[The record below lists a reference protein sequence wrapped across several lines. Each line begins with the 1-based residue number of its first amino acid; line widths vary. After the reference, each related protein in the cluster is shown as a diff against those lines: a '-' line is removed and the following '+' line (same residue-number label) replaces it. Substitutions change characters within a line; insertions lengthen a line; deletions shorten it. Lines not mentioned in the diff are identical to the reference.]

1 MKKEEKAK
9 ILITVIPFVLIILI
23 LAITL
28 LVSGIKNAA
37 LKRDNEELQESI
49 KEYADSNLTE
59 KREESPESED
69 AMSAANLLVPQEQ
82 NGGEPEDGAASQPG
96 EADKGQA
103 PDQKNVSG
111 QAADAGG
118 GTVSGQ
124 DVQHG
129 QGVMEYNRVN
139 YDKVTFDKNEQ
150 LKEMMTYWADNN
162 QKALDD
168 LAGLERFMAMSWRLR
183 GTKDFYYY
191 GDLDGNGRP
200 NGTGIAV
207 YADNQYYYGQWVNGA
222 RNGNGTWIHY
232 HFHVT
237 QDNKDIYTYHQ
248 YTGSFKND
256 LPDGEGSEHYDYNT
270 ELFEENVG
278 YNTNLIGTYKEGL
291 VDGEFYLTNLYS
303 DGNVKEWY
311 GNASG
316 GSWIYQNE
324 NKDPKGRRPV
334 LVEDRNPDNYIWLS
348 PSENRNIGV
357 RCLISAYKN

>member
-82 NGGEPEDGAASQPG
+82 NDGEPEDGAASQPG

-103 PDQKNVSG
+103 TGQKNVSG

-139 YDKVTFDKNEQ
+139 YDKVTFDKDEQ

-183 GTKDFYYY
+183 GTKDF
-191 GDLDGNGRP
+191 
-200 NGTGIAV
+200 
-207 YADNQYYYGQWVNGA
+207 YYYGQWVNGA

>member
-1 MKKEEKAK
+1 
-9 ILITVIPFVLIILI
+9 
-23 LAITL
+23 
-28 LVSGIKNAA
+28 
-37 LKRDNEELQESI
+37 
-49 KEYADSNLTE
+49 
-59 KREESPESED
+59 
-69 AMSAANLLVPQEQ
+69 
-82 NGGEPEDGAASQPG
+82 
-96 EADKGQA
+96 
-103 PDQKNVSG
+103 
-111 QAADAGG
+111 
-118 GTVSGQ
+118 
-124 DVQHG
+124 
-129 QGVMEYNRVN
+129 MEYNRVN

>member
-82 NGGEPEDGAASQPG
+82 NDGEPEDGAASHPG

-103 PDQKNVSG
+103 TGQKNVSG

-139 YDKVTFDKNEQ
+139 YDKVTFDKDEQ

-207 YADNQYYYGQWVNGA
+207 YADNQYYYGQ
-222 RNGNGTWIHY
+222 
-232 HFHVT
+232 
-237 QDNKDIYTYHQ
+237 
-248 YTGSFKND
+248 
-256 LPDGEGSEHYDYNT
+256 
-270 ELFEENVG
+270 
-278 YNTNLIGTYKEGL
+278 
-291 VDGEFYLTNLYS
+291 
-303 DGNVKEWY
+303 
-311 GNASG
+311 
-316 GSWIYQNE
+316 
-324 NKDPKGRRPV
+324 
-334 LVEDRNPDNYIWLS
+334 
-348 PSENRNIGV
+348 
-357 RCLISAYKN
+357 